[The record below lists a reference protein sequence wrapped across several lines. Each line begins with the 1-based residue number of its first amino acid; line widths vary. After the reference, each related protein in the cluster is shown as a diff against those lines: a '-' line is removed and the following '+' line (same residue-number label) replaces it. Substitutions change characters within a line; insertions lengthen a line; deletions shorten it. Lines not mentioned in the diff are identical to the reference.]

1 MSYTHHIVLCSASM
15 AKLDEE
21 SEELHQKFLEKDI
34 DLPTFVQKYKK
45 LRTTYHKQALLHLAG
60 QTSLR

>member
-1 MSYTHHIVLCSASM
+1 M

-34 DLPTFVQKYKK
+34 DLTTFVQN
-45 LRTTYHKQALLHLAG
+45 LHSYA
-60 QTSLR
+60 

>member
-1 MSYTHHIVLCSASM
+1 M

-21 SEELHQKFLEKDI
+21 SEELHQKLLEKDI
-34 DLPTFVQKYKK
+34 IDLLTFARKFKK
-45 LRTTYHKQALLHLAG
+45 LRASYHKQALLHLAG

>member
-1 MSYTHHIVLCSASM
+1 M

-21 SEELHQKFLEKDI
+21 SEELHQEFLEKDM
-34 DLPTFVQKYKK
+34 DLPTFARKFKK
-45 LRTTYHKQALLHLAG
+45 LRASYHKQALLHLAG